1 MTLEALKA
9 VLEGTGLPTVYGSW
23 PTGAAP
29 ALPWL
34 CFRALGSDNLF
45 ADGDVYY
52 TGVPARVELYSRR
65 KDPATEDLVEYA
77 LSIAGIPWEKT
88 ETFVQSED
96 CNLITYEIEV

>member
-9 VLEGTGLPTVYGSW
+9 VLEGTGLPTVYGAW

-29 ALPWL
+29 ALPWI
-34 CFRALGSDNLF
+34 CFRAQGSDNLF
-45 ADGDVYY
+45 ADGAVYY
-52 TGVPARVELYSRR
+52 TGTTARVELYTRR
-65 KDPATEDLVEYA
+65 KDPAAEDLVESA
-77 LSIAGIPWEKT
+77 LTLAGLPWEKT